1 MDDINET
8 NILFA
13 RLQRGIKGATYGTDI
28 LLVNDTPGK
37 ELEIIFSIEEKKY
50 RQRIPYGNIRNIS
63 FQTKMRVR
71 GEEHKVE
78 EHQTNTT
85 LLAAAM
91 FGGNPMMQMLGQM
104 GMKSLIDTQTGNYD
118 KVKLDREFQIDI
130 EYASGSEERKVVL
143 ISDNTPEEFITKV
156 LTDKQ

>member
-1 MDDINET
+1 
-8 NILFA
+8 
-13 RLQRGIKGATYGTDI
+13 
-28 LLVNDTPGK
+28 
-37 ELEIIFSIEEKKY
+37 
-50 RQRIPYGNIRNIS
+50 
-63 FQTKMRVR
+63 
-71 GEEHKVE
+71 
-78 EHQTNTT
+78 
-85 LLAAAM
+85 M

>member
-1 MDDINET
+1 MNDINES

-13 RLQRGIKGATYGTDI
+13 KQQRGIKGATYGTDI
-28 LLVNDTPGK
+28 LLVNDTLGK
-37 ELEIIFSIEEKKY
+37 ILEVIFTIEDKKY
-50 RQRIPYGNIRNIS
+50 RTNIPYGNIRSIS

-78 EHQTNTT
+78 EHQTNST

-91 FGGNPMMQMLGQM
+91 FGGKPMKQMLGQM

-130 EYASGSEERKVVL
+130 EYASGTEERKVVL
-143 ISDNTPEEFITKV
+143 ISDNNPEEFVTKV